1 VALRRIVSEDI
12 QVDESLKIPKGSILM
27 VSVTDSMWDP
37 EHFADPEKFDPYR
50 FLNLSRTSPY
60 WARVSPFIATSS
72 ETLGFG
78 LGKEACPGRFLAN
91 LEIKIVLSH
100 LLMKFDMKLLP
111 GPKTEPT
118 MAGFYI
124 SLDPGK
130 ILLRKRPASDV
141 AIPELFDE
149 RAD

>member
-1 VALRRIVSEDI
+1 VALRRVVSQDI
-12 QVDESLKIPKGSILM
+12 QVDESLKIPKGSILV
-27 VSVTDSMWDP
+27 VSVTDSMWNP

-50 FLNLSRTSPY
+50 FLNLSHT
-60 WARVSPFIATSS
+60 SPFIATSS
-72 ETLGFG
+72 ENLGFG

-100 LLMKFDMKLLP
+100 LLMKSDMKLLP

-124 SLDPGK
+124 SLDPGE

-141 AIPELFDE
+141 VIPELFDGL
-149 RAD
+149 APVSAKG